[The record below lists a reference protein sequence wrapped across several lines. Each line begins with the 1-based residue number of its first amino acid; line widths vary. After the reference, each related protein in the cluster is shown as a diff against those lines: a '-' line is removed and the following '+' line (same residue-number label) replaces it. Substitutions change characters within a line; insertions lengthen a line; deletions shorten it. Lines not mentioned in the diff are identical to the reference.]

1 MIPGNDPMIRA
12 DSSRTILV
20 CAALTAMVLVVYS
33 QTFAFPFIL
42 LDDDLL
48 ILKNPYLQGGLTAEG
63 ARWAFTTV
71 MDAGWIPL
79 TWLSRLVDVS
89 LFGMDAG
96 KHHLVNVL
104 FHLLNTLLLFRVLRE
119 ATGKAWESGFVAA
132 LFAVHPLHVE
142 SVAWVTERKDVLAAF
157 FWMLSLGAYVRY
169 AERPGIARYGAV
181 LLFFLLGLMSKPIVV
196 TFPFV
201 LLLLDYWPLKRFRP
215 SPDSSGD
222 PPSRYT
228 PVAPGRLLLEKLP
241 LVLFSAAI
249 SAVTY
254 FSQMSI
260 GAVTPLGGNPLWA
273 RAGNALQSYV
283 LYLRRGVWPSDL
295 SVFYPHPGPNL
306 VLWKSAAAGLFLV
319 VATDWVVRRA
329 RTRRW
334 LATGWFWYL
343 GTLVPVLGLVQVGGN
358 AMADRNAYLPMIGIY
373 LAVAWGAG
381 ELVSRFR
388 VLGIVTAVAASICL
402 LALGTCASLQVGY
415 WRGSEPL
422 FRRALLVTEE
432 NWLAH
437 GLLGG
442 IDAVAGRNE
451 EAAAHYREALRIW
464 PDLPEVHNGL
474 GEVLD
479 RMGRTE
485 EAIANFREEVRIQ
498 PHFAPAHYNLG
509 VTYYRIGRFEEAASC
524 FRETLRIRPDH
535 PEAHNNLGV
544 WLLESGRVDGSIA
557 HFREALAIRPAY
569 AEARRNLGMALSRTG
584 ALGEAIDHLREAVR
598 LRPDFVEAR
607 NNLGVLYARCGK
619 FPEAEAEFRE
629 VLRREPEHEGAKN
642 NLAMATAESRK
653 TGRGKTHS
661 ARTFRKV
668 MGM

>member
-1 MIPGNDPMIRA
+1 MTRA
-12 DSSRTILV
+12 WPPRDVVV
-20 CAALTAMVLVVYS
+20 CAALAAMVLVVYS
-33 QTFAFPFIL
+33 QTAGFPFIL
-42 LDDDLL
+42 LDDDSL
-48 ILKNPYLQGGLTAEG
+48 ILKNPHLRGGLTAEG
-63 ARWAFTTV
+63 VRWAFSTV

-79 TWLSRLVDVS
+79 VWLSRLLDVS

-119 ATGKAWESGFVAA
+119 ATGRAWESGFVAA

-169 AERPGIARYGAV
+169 AERPGIGRYGAV
-181 LLFFLLGLMSKPIVV
+181 LLFFLLGLMSKPIMV

-201 LLLLDYWPLKRFRP
+201 LLLLDYWPLGRLRT

-222 PPSRYT
+222 LPTRYP

-241 LVLFSAAI
+241 LFLFSAAI

-254 FSQMSI
+254 FAQKSI
-260 GAVTPLGGNPLWA
+260 GAVTPIGANPLWA
-273 RAGNALQSYV
+273 RAGNALQSYA
-283 LYLRRGVWPSDL
+283 LYLRRGIWPSDL
-295 SVFYPHPGPNL
+295 AVFYPHPGPNL
-306 VLWKSAAAGLFLV
+306 DLWKPAAAGLFLV
-319 VATDWVVRRA
+319 AATTWVVRRA
-329 RTRRW
+329 GTRRW

-373 LAVAWGAG
+373 LVAAWGAG
-381 ELVSRFR
+381 ESVSRFR
-388 VLGIVTAVAASICL
+388 VPGVVTAVAASICL
-402 LALGTCASLQVGY
+402 FALTACAWVQVGY

-422 FRRALLVTEE
+422 FRRALAVTEG

-437 GLLGG
+437 SLIGQ
-442 IDAVAGRNE
+442 IDSMAGRNE
-451 EAAAHYREALRIW
+451 AAVAHYREALRIW

-485 EAIANFREEVRIQ
+485 EALENFEEEVRIQ
-498 PHFAPAHYNLG
+498 PRFAPAHYNLG
-509 VTYYRIGRFEEAASC
+509 VVRYRIGKVREAAAS
-524 FRETLRIRPDH
+524 FREVLAIQPDH

-544 WLLESGRVDGSIA
+544 WLLDAGRVDEAIA
-557 HFREALAIRPAY
+557 HFREALAVRPAY
-569 AEARRNLGMALSRTG
+569 AEAERNLGMALSRTG

-607 NNLGVLYARCGK
+607 NNLGVLYARDGK
-619 FPEAEAEFRE
+619 FREAASEFRE
-629 VLRREPEHEGAKN
+629 VLRREPEHEGARN
-642 NLAMATAESRK
+642 NLARVAAESKMAGRSGNRFG
-653 TGRGKTHS
+653 TGRP
-661 ARTFRKV
+661 
-668 MGM
+668 